1 MWRMVYATKLHDVNK
16 TRRTSEMLSYDN
28 LINNLIMRK
37 VPQRLLLASEAKLK
51 YEIEWKKG
59 YSADVTI
66 QNRRIQPKLV
76 PYQYL
81 QPNSESGTDT
91 LTTLN
96 ETELVFHT
104 RLAIGED
111 FLNSNSIFR
120 NSLDG
125 WTVPT
130 LQLEYVL
137 GVKGFLKSQFPYHK
151 ITLLFSDII
160 PVRPIGRL
168 EMKFQAGKVFGN
180 VPFFLSEVHDG
191 NQTYMYT
198 PVAFTLMNDYEFYS
212 DQYVQWIFIHHF
224 DGFFFNKIPGIR
236 KLKIREY
243 VDFRGVWGN
252 VTAANKERNALNPIR
267 EVGKTPYLELGFGF
281 ENILKIFKFGFEWRL
296 THRVETAPKW
306 GFLFGLE
313 FNF

>member
-1 MWRMVYATKLHDVNK
+1 M
-16 TRRTSEMLSYDN
+16 RRTSELLSTDN
-28 LINNLIMRK
+28 LINNLVLRN
-37 VPQRLLLASEAKLK
+37 VPQRLLMANESKLN

-59 YSADVTI
+59 YSADITI

-76 PYQYL
+76 HYLYL
-81 QPNSESGTDT
+81 QPNNENGIDT
-91 LTTLN
+91 LRTLN

-120 NSLDG
+120 SSLDG
-125 WTVPT
+125 WNVPT
-130 LQLEYVL
+130 FQVEYVL
-137 GVKGFLKSQFPYHK
+137 GIKGLFKSQFPYHK
-151 ITLLFSDII
+151 ITFLFTDII

-168 EMKFQAGKVFGN
+168 EMKFQAGKVFGK

-191 NQTYMYT
+191 NQTYIYT
-198 PVAFTLMNDYEFYS
+198 PAAFKLMNDYEFYS
-212 DQYVQWIFIHHF
+212 DQYLQWIFIHHF
-224 DGFFFNKIPGIR
+224 DGFFFNKIPGVR

-243 VDFRGVWGN
+243 VDFRGVWGS
-252 VTAANKERNALNPIR
+252 VTATNKERNSLNPIR
-267 EVGKTPYLELGFGF
+267 EIGKVPYLELGFGF

-296 THRVETAPKW
+296 THRVSTAPKW
-306 GFLFGLE
+306 NFLFGLD